1 MEYNDILNDEKVSA
15 IKAQRGIETMEVLY
29 SQLQENE
36 GQEEEKEEKKEEDKG
51 EEKEEGGEKEEN
63 NGNENEN

>member
-1 MEYNDILNDEKVSA
+1 MEYSDILNDEKVSA

-36 GQEEEKEEKKEEDKG
+36 GQEEQ
-51 EEKEEGGEKEEN
+51 KEEGEEKEEN
-63 NGNENEN
+63 NGNENDNGK

>member
-29 SQLQENE
+29 NQLQENE
-36 GQEEEKEEKKEEDKG
+36 GQEEKQEVKE
-51 EEKEEGGEKEEN
+51 EEKEKQVDGQKEEN
-63 NGNENEN
+63 NGNENDN